1 MSRLMN
7 LAEGFLFWWDQLS
20 QLSMNNRRLDTRTVD
35 AVANLLIDV
44 VFRKGKIGAI
54 FGTLDKH
61 IAINTLLHSH

>member
-54 FGTLDKH
+54 FGTLDKR